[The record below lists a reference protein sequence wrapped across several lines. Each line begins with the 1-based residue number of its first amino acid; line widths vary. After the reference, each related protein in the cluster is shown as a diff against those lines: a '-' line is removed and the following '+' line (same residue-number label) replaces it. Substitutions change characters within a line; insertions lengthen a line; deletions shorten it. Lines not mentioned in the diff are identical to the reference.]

1 MAESEFTGETSEG
14 PRKKG
19 DQKHSTLGLET
30 VEVEEIVKKKEMVD
44 NAGKETKGGAWDE
57 IQTAVPAHG
66 NGGKSLVLV
75 QTGTTSQAHVTA
87 CCESD

>member
-1 MAESEFTGETSEG
+1 MAEREFTGETSEG

-19 DQKHSTLGLET
+19 DQKLSTLGLET
-30 VEVEEIVKKKEMVD
+30 VEVEEIVKKKMMD

-57 IQTAVPAHG
+57 IQTAVPAHR

-75 QTGTTSQAHVTA
+75 QTGTSSQAHVTA
-87 CCESD
+87 RCESD